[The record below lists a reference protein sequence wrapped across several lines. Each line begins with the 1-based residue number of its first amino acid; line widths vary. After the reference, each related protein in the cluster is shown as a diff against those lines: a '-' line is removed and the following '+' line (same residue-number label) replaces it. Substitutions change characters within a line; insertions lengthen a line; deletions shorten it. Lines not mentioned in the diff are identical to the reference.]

1 MVALNSSP
9 QTIEVPGLAEARRHE
24 AELRDR
30 AFTPLTPL
38 IAGIPVRPFCLR
50 HLLALDYLKNGF
62 VVECQFERPSERVAH
77 AVQFL
82 GIVSTLCELEAGP
95 FFELRFRLRR
105 FLARRFIRRVLKN
118 NAEQVFTDI
127 ARYLLDALY
136 DAPKGGQA
144 SQKQW
149 RALATASFMAT
160 LMDDMVAAGYTW
172 TEEAVFNIPLV
183 RLWQYWRCALK
194 RLNPDLTIPN
204 PSDRLA
210 DDYIAKL
217 NAARAAEAAGEKD
230 SHA

>member
-1 MVALNSSP
+1 MVAPHHDLEC
-9 QTIEVPGLAEARRHE
+9 IEIPGLAEARRYE

-30 AFTPLTPL
+30 AFTPLTPQ

-50 HLLALDYLKNGF
+50 HLLALDFLKNGF
-62 VVECQFERPSERVAH
+62 IVECQFERPGEKVAH

-82 GIVSTLCELEAGP
+82 GIVSTLCDLDAGP
-95 FFELRFRLRR
+95 FFELRFYFQRYR
-105 FLARRFIRRVLKN
+105 ARRFIRRVLKN
-118 NAEQVFTDI
+118 DSDQVFTDI
-127 ARYLLDALY
+127 ARYLSEALY
-136 DAPKGGQA
+136 DAPKGGSA

-160 LMDDMVAAGYTW
+160 LMDNMVAAGYAW
-172 TEEAVFNIPLV
+172 SEEAIFNLPLV

-194 RLNPDLTIPN
+194 RLNPELTIPN

-210 DDYIAKL
+210 DEFIAKL
-217 NAARAAEAAGEKD
+217 NADRASAAASAKD